1 MIVFSNF
8 MLEISEGIHEMG
20 DIRWELA
27 GCLLLA
33 WVLVYCALW
42 KGIKSIGK
50 VNYDHITV
58 SQTKLTKLYYNFQ
71 LVYFTA
77 LFPYVILIILLIRAA
92 TLPGQSNTGREMRM
106 RSVTNIIPIPGY
118 VDGITFYLTP
128 QWEKLL
134 EINVSFY
141 SQNSSFLHV

>member
-1 MIVFSNF
+1 MFSNF

-50 VNYDHITV
+50 V
-58 SQTKLTKLYYNFQ
+58 SQGCERKL
-71 LVYFTA
+71 
-77 LFPYVILIILLIRAA
+77 
-92 TLPGQSNTGREMRM
+92 
-106 RSVTNIIPIPGY
+106 
-118 VDGITFYLTP
+118 
-128 QWEKLL
+128 
-134 EINVSFY
+134 
-141 SQNSSFLHV
+141 SS

>member
-1 MIVFSNF
+1 

-50 VNYDHITV
+50 V
-58 SQTKLTKLYYNFQ
+58 SQGCERKL
-71 LVYFTA
+71 
-77 LFPYVILIILLIRAA
+77 
-92 TLPGQSNTGREMRM
+92 
-106 RSVTNIIPIPGY
+106 
-118 VDGITFYLTP
+118 
-128 QWEKLL
+128 
-134 EINVSFY
+134 
-141 SQNSSFLHV
+141 SS

>member
-1 MIVFSNF
+1 

-50 VNYDHITV
+50 VK
-58 SQTKLTKLYYNFQ
+58 SQHELGL
-71 LVYFTA
+71 LVRPSHLAKDYFN
-77 LFPYVILIILLIRAA
+77 PLLQKSQIVK
-92 TLPGQSNTGREMRM
+92 S
-106 RSVTNIIPIPGY
+106 
-118 VDGITFYLTP
+118 TF
-128 QWEKLL
+128 
-134 EINVSFY
+134 
-141 SQNSSFLHV
+141 